1 MSTKPKASTIFNQGD
16 IVRHKKDGALLRV
29 RECKTYVATCD
40 KLDANGQ
47 LIYAGRSNVITRE
60 PIPEYRICS
69 LANLVKAELEEVA

>member
-1 MSTKPKASTIFNQGD
+1 MSRKSKASAKFKQGD
-16 IVRHKKDGALLRV
+16 VVRHKKDGSLLRV
-29 RECKTYVATCD
+29 RDCKTYVATCD

-69 LANLVKAELEEVA
+69 VANLVKTQLECAA